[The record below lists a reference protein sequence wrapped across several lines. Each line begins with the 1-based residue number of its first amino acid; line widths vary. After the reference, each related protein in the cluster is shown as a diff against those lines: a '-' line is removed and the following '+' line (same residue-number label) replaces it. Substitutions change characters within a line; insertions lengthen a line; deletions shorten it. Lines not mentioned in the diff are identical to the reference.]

1 MKIKLS
7 IKTVQ
12 QYANK
17 PLTRNTPLIRHLI
30 TLKEVNSPILLYVE
44 LQDGKIEFTSQ
55 RYVEPEKAKRM
66 RDRIYNKGWRRTADF
81 GKGYDL
87 SVLEQLKEVES
98 VLAKR
103 LAGGEEFAAIECLN
117 FLISSKQKLQELK
130 IEAER
135 KAALPAHG
143 ISTNHELLGSW

>member
-1 MKIKLS
+1 MKIKVS

-30 TLKEVNSPILLYVE
+30 TLKEINSPILLYIE
-44 LQDGKIEFTSQ
+44 IQDGKIEFSSQ
-55 RYVEPEKAKRM
+55 RYVEPEKAKRL
-66 RDRIYNKGWRRTADF
+66 RNNIYNKGWRRTADF
-81 GKGYDL
+81 GQGYDL
-87 SVLEQLKEVES
+87 SNLEQLKEVEV

-103 LAGGEEFAAIECLN
+103 LSGGEEFAAIECLN
-117 FLISSKQKLQELK
+117 FMISSKQKLKDLK
-130 IEAER
+130 AEAER

>member
-17 PLTRNTPLIRHLI
+17 PLIRHLI
-30 TLKEVNSPILLYVE
+30 TLKEVNSPILLYIE
-44 LQDGKIEFTSQ
+44 LQNGKIEFTSQ
-55 RYVEPEKAKRM
+55 RYNEPEKAKRM

-103 LAGGEEFAAIECLN
+103 LSGGEEFAAIECLN
-117 FLISSKQKLQELK
+117 FLISSKKNRRNSRRKLR
-130 IEAER
+130 ER
-135 KAALPAHG
+135 
-143 ISTNHELLGSW
+143 LLCLRMAFPLIMSYWGAGND